1 MRVPRVY
8 LDADIQSGQLL
19 SLPGRQSNYL
29 CKVLRMQSGRELW
42 LFNGRGGAWLC
53 RIDEAD
59 AKRAVVSVGE
69 LYQENHES
77 PLQLELVIALS
88 KGDRFEFVLQKAT
101 ELGVTRIQ
109 PMLTEHTEVKLNA
122 ERLNKKHQHWMG
134 ILISACEQS
143 GRNRVPELLPVKSF
157 GELLAQPSDMAGI
170 LLDPQAKQGL
180 SALNKRPESGLRLYI
195 GPEGGFSEAET
206 DQAKKSGV
214 QGIRLGP
221 RVLRTE
227 TAPLAIISILQSNF
241 GDLS

>member
-19 SLPGRQSNYL
+19 RLPVRQSNYL
-29 CKVLRMQSGRELW
+29 CKVLRMHSGRELW

-53 RIDEAD
+53 QIDEAD
-59 AKRAVVSVGE
+59 AKRAIVSVGE
-69 LYQENHES
+69 LDQENYES

-109 PMLTEHTEVKLNA
+109 PMVTEHTEVKLNA
-122 ERLNKKHQHWMG
+122 ERLNKKHEHWQG

-143 GRNRVPELLPVKSF
+143 GRNRVPKLLPVKSF
-157 GELLAQPSDMAGI
+157 GDLLVQPSDMTGI

-180 SALNKRPESGLRLYI
+180 SVLNKRPENGLRLYI

-206 DQAKKSGV
+206 DQAKKSGL

-227 TAPLAIISILQSNF
+227 TAPLAIISILQANF